1 MTFLLDRWHDGVK
14 PHILVIG
21 DLILDQYIWGEIERI
36 SPEAP
41 VQILAWEKES
51 SALGGAA
58 NVANNLA
65 QLGCNVYL
73 CGIIGHDNEGLE
85 LLDKAKFYGINT
97 SLICK
102 TKNFSTITKSRF
114 ISKNQHVLRVDK
126 ENSNHVDLEK
136 KLIKKNN

>member
-1 MTFLLDRWHDGVK
+1 MNFLLNRWHNGVK
-14 PHILVIG
+14 PRVLVIG
-21 DLILDQYIWGEIERI
+21 DLILDRYIWGEIERI

-73 CGIIGHDNEGLE
+73 SGIIGYDSEGDE
-85 LLDKAKFYGINT
+85 LLKKAKQFNINT
-97 SLICK
+97 SLILK
-102 TKNFSTITKSRF
+102 TKKLKITIIIFPQCVTDHHLQT
-114 ISKNQHVLRVDK
+114 ILRSSQILK
-126 ENSNHVDLEK
+126 T
-136 KLIKKNN
+136 